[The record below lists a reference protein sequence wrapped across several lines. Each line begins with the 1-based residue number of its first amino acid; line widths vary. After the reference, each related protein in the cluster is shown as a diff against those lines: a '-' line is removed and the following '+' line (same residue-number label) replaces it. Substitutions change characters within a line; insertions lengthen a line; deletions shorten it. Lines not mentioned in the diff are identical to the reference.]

1 MNVNK
6 HMEAI
11 FLTTLAVVGAGSF
24 AVERL
29 PDAAAQTQAQM
40 QMQMQTPAQTR
51 AAMRAALPAENNVG
65 TPGHMAVIVVRGHRP
80 ARGA

>member
-11 FLTTLAVVGAGSF
+11 FLATLAVVGAGSF

-29 PDAAAQTQAQM
+29 PDAAAQPQAQM
-40 QMQMQTPAQTR
+40 RTTAPLR
-51 AAMRAALPAENNVG
+51 PEVRAALPAENNVS
-65 TPGHMAVIVVRGHRP
+65 TPDHMAVIVVRGHRP

>member
-1 MNVNK
+1 MNINK

-11 FLTTLAVVGAGSF
+11 FLTTLAIVGAGSF

-29 PDAAAQTQAQM
+29 PDAAAQTQATM
-40 QMQMQTPAQTR
+40 QTR
-51 AAMRAALPAENNVG
+51 AAARAALPAENNVG

>member
-1 MNVNK
+1 MNINK

-11 FLTTLAVVGAGSF
+11 FLTTLAVAGAGSF
-24 AVERL
+24 AIERL
-29 PDAAAQTQAQM
+29 PDAAAETQAALQM
-40 QMQMQTPAQTR
+40 R
-51 AAMRAALPAENNVG
+51 AEVRAALPAENNIG